1 MSYGDS
7 ASELIKEL
15 SRAVDS
21 LPNYDDVAVRE
32 VVEECINLE
41 AKNREAYNS
50 EELSRLIAGAEDQTS
65 ILGLFCF
72 QTGLTLALEKNV
84 TLYFEID
91 FELTELLKNFRR
103 SYE

>member
-65 ILGLFCF
+65 ILGRLSFLHIRTTGNF
-72 QTGLTLALEKNV
+72 QTKLRMKV
-84 TLYFEID
+84 T
-91 FELTELLKNFRR
+91 
-103 SYE
+103 